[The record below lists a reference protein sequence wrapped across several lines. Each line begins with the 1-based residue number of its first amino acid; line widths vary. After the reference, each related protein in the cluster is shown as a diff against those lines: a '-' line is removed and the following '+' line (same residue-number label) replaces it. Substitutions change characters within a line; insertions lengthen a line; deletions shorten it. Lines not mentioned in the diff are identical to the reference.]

1 MDTCIYIGYF
11 LYYLNI
17 YIYIYIYIY
26 SIYLYKLVHYILYI
40 FIKNMNFRIKSNNI
54 NSETTENNSTKLM
67 LVTCY
72 YNIFLK
78 L

>member
-1 MDTCIYIGYF
+1 MSYNKLLS
-11 LYYLNI
+11 LYYVHI
-17 YIYIYIYIY
+17 Y
-26 SIYLYKLVHYILYI
+26 K
-40 FIKNMNFRIKSNNI
+40 KNMNCRIKSNNI